1 MLVAGA
7 LAVAAVSTTAQAAP
21 DSREARARAA
31 CAAGNVEK
39 GVALLAQIAAETGD
53 VNALY
58 NQARC
63 YQQNG
68 RTDEALERFKDYQRR
83 ALNLSPDEAAQVNTF
98 IRDLQAEQA
107 RDAASASPP
116 VAAPAPPS
124 PAANSALPPAPGLDA
139 KRAGPSLVAP
149 AILAGVGV
157 AALAA
162 GIYFSLK
169 VRSIESDLESPTH
182 ITLADYNDKVHSG
195 QDAATYQWVGYGVAA
210 AAAAGSALTY
220 ALGRRPTGGAE
231 TARVGFAPAIG
242 RDGVGGLV
250 RFAF

>member
-1 MLVAGA
+1 MLAAGA
-7 LAVAAVSTTAQAAP
+7 LAAASVSTAVEAAP

-39 GVALLAQIAAETGD
+39 GVALLAQIAAQTGD

-68 RTDEALERFKDYQRR
+68 RTDEALERFKEYRR
-83 ALNLSPDEAAQVNTF
+83 LAPDLSPDEAAQVNTY
-98 IRDLQAEQA
+98 IRDLEAEQA
-107 RDAASASPP
+107 RNAAAAAPVPP
-116 VAAPAPPS
+116 APAPT
-124 PAANSALPPAPGLDA
+124 PPAPSAPPPPAPAMQPEGSH
-139 KRAGPSLVAP
+139 PSLVAP
-149 AILAGVGV
+149 AILAGAGV

-169 VRSIESDLESPTH
+169 VRSIESDLESSTP
-182 ITLADYNDKVHSG
+182 ITTAAYNDQVQSG
-195 QDAATYQWVGYGVAA
+195 QHAATFQWVSYGIAA
-210 AAAAGSALTY
+210 AAAAGSVLTF
-220 ALGRRPTGGAE
+220 ALGRPAAAGAE
-231 TARVGFAPAIG
+231 APHLGFAPAIG
-242 RDGVGGLV
+242 RDGVGGVV